1 MACHGALWMWI
12 EMAYEGGGCEWMIGG
27 WGQA

>member
-1 MACHGALWMWI
+1 MWI
-12 EMAYEGGGCEWMIGG
+12 EMAYEGMGRGGGCEWMIGG